1 SNTQFT
7 EDQLAKLKRAFDLI
21 DKDGDGSITAQ
32 ELSTVLKPFGQNP
45 AVKEAPKV
53 ISELDLNGNGK
64 IEFNEFITLMQG
76 DGLGDCSFELGDIFR
91 ITDKDG
97 NSYINKEELRQA
109 MANIGEHLNAR
120 ELDAIIKGAG
130 ENKV

>member
-1 SNTQFT
+1 
-7 EDQLAKLKRAFDLI
+7 AFDLI

-120 ELDAIIKGAG
+120 ELDAIIKGA
-130 ENKV
+130 